1 MNRNLSLITLSNVI
15 LVSSNAL
22 WIMYI
27 QYFLLDLGISK
38 TQIGLIF
45 TLALLMRAFGNIIGG
60 KIADLLG
67 YKRTLLVGYTIYAF
81 PPLLFLLHNALLA
94 SLVYPLMSLG
104 SGIGTPAKSLFIVE
118 QTQRR
123 KGLTYMLVQRV
134 LPSIPPALTAPVGAK
149 LYEMGKYDVAVF
161 MGFFGLLISLLLL
174 VFLKDT
180 KRERAQDSFSFNLL
194 RSKPFTIIVFLYSFD
209 AFSTEA
215 VQWIVP
221 LYLRE
226 LGYSVLDYG
235 FLISAQTLIIA
246 FGGTFAGIFVD
257 RFEPVNALGLSYLV
271 VAMSLLAFSLGKGW
285 ILALAYLLWKTFGM
299 IGFAA
304 LPLLIE
310 RYFSDIKASAFG
322 TINAM
327 TTLISIPAPSFGGV
341 LLRFG
346 VGVPFIFKATTNFVC
361 FIWVKISLNES

>member
-1 MNRNLSLITLSNVI
+1 MNRNLPLITLSNVI
-15 LVSSNAL
+15 MVSSNAL

-45 TLALLMRAFGNIIGG
+45 SLALMMRAFGNLVGG
-60 KIADLLG
+60 RIADLLG
-67 YKRTLLVGYTIYAF
+67 YKKALLIGYTIYSL
-81 PPLLFLLHNALLA
+81 PPLLILLHNALLT
-94 SLVYPLMSLG
+94 SLVYPFMSLG
-104 SGIGTPAKSLFIVE
+104 SGIGIPAKSLFIVE

-174 VFLKDT
+174 MFLKDS
-180 KRERAQDSFSFNLL
+180 KRERAQNSFNFNVLSSKSFTVLL
-194 RSKPFTIIVFLYSFD
+194 FLYSLN

-257 RFEPVNALGLSYLV
+257 RFEPVDVLSLSYLV
-271 VAMSLLAFSLGKGW
+271 VATSLLAFSLGKGW
-285 ILALAYLLWKTFGM
+285 ILALAYLIWKTFGM

-310 RYFSDIKASAFG
+310 KYFGNMKALAFG

-327 TTLISIPAPSFGGV
+327 TTLISIPAPSFGGI

-346 VGVPFIFKATTNFVC
+346 AGVPFVFKTIIDFFC
-361 FIWVKISLNES
+361 FFWSRSL